1 MRRIAQGFSLAL
13 AILSTMALN
22 LKAVWSPLKASVT
35 EWIDDKAPR
44 LGAAL
49 SFYTIFALPPLF
61 MIAIFIASLVFNPE
75 AVRSQM
81 FSEVGG
87 LIGKKSAEAIE
98 SAMAAQYQSDKGT
111 FASAAAIITLLV
123 TATGMFIELQDA
135 LNTIW
140 KVEPK
145 PGHSLMG
152 FVRIRLMSFAM
163 IVAIAF
169 LLLVSLIISAALA
182 AMSRYVNELL
192 PGLGAL
198 SLVASDIVSFVVITV
213 LFALIFKILP
223 DVKISWRDV
232 WVGGAVASLLFTL
245 GKFLL
250 GWYLGRS
257 TTISA
262 YGAAGSLVLILL
274 WVYYSAQILFFGAEV
289 TKVYVTR
296 YGKNARPA
304 SYARWIVTPP
314 SAKET
319 TNESQPPMPVP
330 ALREKTPDRQA
341 QLVLELREEVEAL
354 RSVVRH

>member
-1 MRRIAQGFSLAL
+1 MAQS
-13 AILSTMALN
+13 
-22 LKAVWSPLKASVT
+22 LKAIWNLLKSSVT
-35 EWIDDKAPR
+35 AWIDDKAPR

-49 SFYTIFALPPLF
+49 SFYTVFALPPLF

-75 AVRSQM
+75 VVRSEM

-98 SAMAAQYQSDKGT
+98 SAMAAQYQSHRGT
-111 FASAAAIITLLV
+111 FASTAAIVTLLL

-145 PGHSLMG
+145 PGHGLKG
-152 FVRIRLMSFAM
+152 FIRNRLMSFAA
-163 IVAIAF
+163 VVGIAF
-169 LLLVSLIISAALA
+169 LLLVSLIVSAALA
-182 AMSRYVNELL
+182 ALSKYVNELI
-192 PGLGAL
+192 PGLGVL
-198 SLVASDIVSFVVITV
+198 SLVASDFISFIVITV
-213 LFALIFKILP
+213 LFALIFKMLP
-223 DVKISWRDV
+223 DVKIAWRDV
-232 WVGGAVASLLFTL
+232 WVGGAVTSLLFTL

-289 TKVYVTR
+289 TKVFATGF
-296 YGKNARPA
+296 GKKVQPA
-304 SYARWIVTPP
+304 SYARWILAPL

-319 TNESQPPMPVP
+319 EGQSAPAIP
-330 ALREKTPDRQA
+330 ALVTREKKPDRQA
-341 QLVLELREEVEAL
+341 QLVSELRDEVECL
-354 RSVVRH
+354 RLIVRH